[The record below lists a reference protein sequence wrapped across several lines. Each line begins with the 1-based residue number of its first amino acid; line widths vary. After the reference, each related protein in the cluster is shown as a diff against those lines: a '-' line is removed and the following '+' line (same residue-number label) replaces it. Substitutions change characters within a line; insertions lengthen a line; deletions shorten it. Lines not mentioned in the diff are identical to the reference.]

1 MNMFIAKVTD
11 AALVSKSTEVQV
23 DEGIEVLVTLSKKPR
38 IGDIVMAKKD
48 NVVLFRQ
55 LKKIGRKKVLAAL
68 NTDFADIE
76 INSSIEIVGVADITK
91 TGLDSVHILNF
102 YRSLNKAQKDIYSAM
117 MNDFSSKKLDGISPD
132 DLQKY
137 MDGVT
142 KNLMQAA

>member
-1 MNMFIAKVTD
+1 MLIVKVTD

-23 DEGIEVLVTLSKKPR
+23 DEGIEVLVRLSKKPR

-48 NVVLFRQ
+48 NVILFRQ
-55 LKKIGRKKVLAAL
+55 LKKTGRKKVLAAL
-68 NTDFADIE
+68 NADFEDIE

-102 YRSLNKAQKDIYSAM
+102 YRSLNEAQKNIYSSM
-117 MNDFSSKKLDGISPD
+117 MTDFASKKMDGLSQE

-137 MDGVT
+137 IDGVT
-142 KNLMQAA
+142 ERLKLAA